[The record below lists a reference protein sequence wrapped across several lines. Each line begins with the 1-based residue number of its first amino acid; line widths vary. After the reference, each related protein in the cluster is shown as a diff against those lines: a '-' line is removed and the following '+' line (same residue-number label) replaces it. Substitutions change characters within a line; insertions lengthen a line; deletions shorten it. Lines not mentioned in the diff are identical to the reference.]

1 MKTGK
6 LILLLL
12 TGIIATPLRP
22 ALADVVIIDSGD
34 TIDWARVMTSY
45 HWKDKDT
52 VLRPNALLKFDLGDL
67 PAGAVITAAGLYF
80 YTEKSRAGGTIA
92 VGHVADHSWSFL
104 ATDPGALYKWPVVQT
119 IFRYPTGSTGWRKV
133 DVTKYVQA
141 EFVLK
146 SRLLS
151 LKWTDELAGFPRERI
166 VSPSSRDSDKRPYL
180 RIEYQSLLP
189 VVPRSDL
196 TLGPAD
202 IRLGDPTPAPKR
214 KVQVTATIRNNGPGN
229 AENVQIQLFDGDPD
243 EGGVPVSLPQKI
255 ALIPAGGGT
264 GETMF
269 RWSASPGTH
278 RLYVVVDPANTV
290 PELDEGNNRGFA
302 EVAVRNEY
310 TKYRDGFETTPVS
323 GSGSLSWSG
332 LQTPLGPWG
341 ADGDLPFDSNI
352 DLARQ
357 WHVRGTRT
365 EAHEGHRSLF
375 MYLDGRS
382 DDGTIWVER
391 WIPVDPDTNLT
402 VDLSFAFG
410 REANIATAPVYYI
423 GFTDPEMED
432 DFELLP
438 LEDGWHVYKVSQ
450 AVFTGER
457 TRLWI
462 AVGLTVS
469 WETEVYHYLDSI
481 DITVR

>member
-1 MKTGK
+1 MKTWK

-12 TGIIATPLRP
+12 TGIITTPLRP
-22 ALADVVIIDSGD
+22 ALADAVIIDSSD
-34 TIDWARVMTSY
+34 TVDWVRVMAGY
-45 HWKDKDT
+45 HWKDQDT
-52 VLRPNALLKFDLGDL
+52 ILRPNALLKFDLGDI
-67 PAGAVITAAGLYF
+67 PAGAVITAAGLHF
-80 YTEKSRAGGTIA
+80 YTEKSRPGATVAI
-92 VGHVADHSWSFL
+92 GHVADHSWSFL
-104 ATDPGALYKWPVVQT
+104 TTDPEALYKWPVAQT

-133 DVTKYVQA
+133 DVTKYVQ
-141 EFVLK
+141 EELNLK

-151 LKWTDELAGFPRERI
+151 LKWTDELAGFPQERI

-180 RIEYQSLLP
+180 RVEYQSLLP
-189 VVPRSDL
+189 VVPRPDL

-202 IRLGDPTPAPKR
+202 IRLSDPTPAPKR
-214 KVQVTATIRNNGPGN
+214 KVQVTATIRNNGAGD
-229 AENVQIQLFDGDPD
+229 AENVQIRLFDGNPD
-243 EGGVPVSLPQKI
+243 EGGFPVSLPQKI

-264 GETMF
+264 GETTF
-269 RWSASPGTH
+269 RWPASPGNH

-290 PELDEGNNRGFA
+290 PELDEANNRGLT
-302 EVAVRNEY
+302 EVVVSGDY
-310 TKYRDGFETTPVS
+310 TKYREGFETVS
-323 GSGSLSWSG
+323 VAGSGTLSWSG
-332 LQTPLGPWG
+332 LETPLGPWG

-352 DLARQ
+352 GLSRQ

-365 EAHEGHRSLF
+365 EAYEGHNSLF
-375 MYLDGRS
+375 FYLDGRS

-410 REANIATAPVYYI
+410 LETNLATVPVYYI
-423 GFTDPEMED
+423 GFADPEVED
-432 DFELLP
+432 DFKVLP
-438 LEDGWHVYKVSQ
+438 VEDGWHVHKASQ
-450 AVFTGER
+450 AVFTGEH

-469 WETEVYHYLDSI
+469 WEIEVYHYLDSI